1 MNGRWLCLLL
11 VVLGC
16 AAPAAEEDV
25 IREDGVPPAAFQTW
39 QHYLGDPG
47 RSHYSTLFQID
58 TANVARL
65 EVAWVYNS
73 GGLEEGRGTQIQT
86 NPLVVDSVLYGVNPA
101 LTLFALHAA
110 TGAVLWT
117 FEPGEKDGS
126 GLGVNRGLSY
136 WAAADGAEA
145 RLFFA
150 SGPYLYA
157 VDPQTGQ
164 VMASFGEGGKVDLRQ
179 GLGRDPETLS
189 VVANTPGAV
198 YEDLLI
204 MGTRVQESPGAAPG
218 HIRAYD
224 VRSGAI
230 RWTFHTIPQP
240 GEFGYETWPPEAYTY
255 IGGANNWAG
264 MALDVQR
271 GLVFIPTGSAA
282 FDFYGGNR
290 HGENLFANALI
301 ALDARTGERRWHF
314 QFVRHDL
321 WDRDLPAPPN
331 LVTLEREGRRIPA
344 VAQITK
350 SGHVFVFHRETG
362 EPLFP
367 IEEVAVPP
375 SKLVGEQAWATQPLP
390 TRPAPFA
397 RQRLTETMLY
407 APDEQAFVDDFVDK
421 QINDAPLTVRDR
433 FRQVTSAGQFVPPDT
448 LGVIVFPG
456 FDGGGEWGGAA
467 VDPTNGVMYVN
478 ANEMAWI
485 VRMGRVG
492 GEGTVGETLYQI
504 HCARCHGGALQG
516 LGEIPA
522 LSAVGERLAADTIR
536 QVVQKGRG
544 AMPANPQFSPDE
556 LEAVVAFLLGE
567 ETGDHRA
574 VVSTEVPYSV
584 KGFGRFFDSRGYP
597 AVEPPWGTLNALD
610 LNTGEYRWQVPLGH
624 IDAVEDPDH
633 PVTGAENYGGP
644 VVTASGL
651 LFIAATKDE
660 KIRAFHARTGAV
672 LWEAS
677 LPAGGYATP
686 VTYQVDGR
694 QYLVIACGGGKMG
707 TPPGDAYVAFALPD
721 D

>member
-1 MNGRWLCLLL
+1 MKSRWLYLLL

-16 AAPAAEEDV
+16 AAPATEEDV
-25 IREDGVPPAAFQTW
+25 IREDGVPHAAFQAW

-47 RSHYSTLFQID
+47 RSHYSTLTQID
-58 TANVARL
+58 TTNVAGL
-65 EVAWVYNS
+65 EVAWVYHS
-73 GGLEEGRGTQIQT
+73 GGLEAGRGTQIQT

-117 FEPGEKDGS
+117 FEPDEKDGS

-136 WAAADGAEA
+136 WAAVDGAEA
-145 RLFFA
+145 HLFFA

-157 VDPQTGQ
+157 VSPQTGQ
-164 VMASFGEGGKVDLRQ
+164 GIASFGEGGKVDLRE
-179 GLGRDPETLS
+179 GLGRDPETLF

-198 YEDLLI
+198 YEDLLV

-240 GEFGYETWPPEAYTY
+240 GEVGYETWPPDAYTY

-290 HGENLFANALI
+290 HGENLFANSLL

-331 LVTLEREGRRIPA
+331 LVILEREGRRIPA

-375 SKLVGEQAWATQPLP
+375 STLLGEQAWATQPLP

-397 RQRLTETMLY
+397 RQRLTEDMLY

-421 QINDAPLTVRDR
+421 QINDAPLTVRER
-433 FRQVTSAGQFVPPDT
+433 FRQVTSEGQFVPPDT
-448 LGVIVFPG
+448 LGVIIFPG

-467 VDPTNGVMYVN
+467 VDPTRGVMYVN

-522 LSAVGERLAADTIR
+522 LTAVGERLAADTIR
-536 QVVQKGRG
+536 QVIRKGRG
-544 AMPANPQFSPDE
+544 AMPAHPQFSSDE
-556 LEAVVAFLLGE
+556 LEALVAFLRGE
-567 ETGDHRA
+567 EAADHRA

-597 AVEPPWGTLNALD
+597 VVEPPWGTLNALD
-610 LNTGEYRWQVPLGH
+610 LNTGDYLWQVPLGH
-624 IDAVEDPDH
+624 IDAVEDADH

-651 LFIAATKDE
+651 IFIAATKDE
-660 KIRAFHARTGAV
+660 KIRAFHARTGEA

-686 VTYQVDGR
+686 TTYQVAGR
-694 QYLVIACGGGKMG
+694 QYVVIACGGGKMG
-707 TPPGDAYVAFALPD
+707 TEPGDAYVAFALPD